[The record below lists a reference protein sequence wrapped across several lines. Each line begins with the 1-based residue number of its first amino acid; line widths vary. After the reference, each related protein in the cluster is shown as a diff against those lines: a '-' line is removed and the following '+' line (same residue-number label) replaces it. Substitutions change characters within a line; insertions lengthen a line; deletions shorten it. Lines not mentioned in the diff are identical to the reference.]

1 MTAGRPLWLLST
13 LLPAY
18 HSFAIIG
25 APKQSAT
32 EHPSF
37 ERTDAIHVI
46 LKAASDWQMWGIANR
61 TAQAKRLRRGT
72 VAL

>member
-46 LKAASDWQMWGIANR
+46 LKAASDWQMWALP
-61 TAQAKRLRRGT
+61 TVLLRPRGSGGT